1 MKEKKK
7 INIMG
12 LIILI
17 IGIAISVCS
26 IVLSTQIYGVASVF
40 NQPLTGIATL
50 DLIYSKI
57 PAVIRTIEIITIAY
71 LLNMLISFILS
82 KLFSNNKRGKTI
94 TKLLTSFIKYLI
106 AIVAIL
112 LALSAFGVDTKT
124 LLASAGIL
132 GLVIG
137 LGAQSLIS
145 DIIAGVF
152 IVFEGEFEVG
162 DIVVIDDWRG
172 TVDEIGIRT
181 TKIIDYGGN
190 IKIVN
195 NSQIQTIINQTKEL
209 SLARA
214 TISIEYGKPI
224 PEAEEV
230 IMKNLDNIKAKIP
243 EIVEGPYYKGVN
255 ALAASSV
262 DLLFVAK
269 CKEEDLYGVQRAMN
283 RELKIL
289 FDENGIGIPFP
300 QVTISELASDNDKKS
315 LGKEQKKEI
324 DKFVKGQR
332 TASKD
337 LEEIIK

>member
-26 IVLSTQIYGVASVF
+26 IVFSTQIYGVASVF

>member
-7 INIMG
+7 INTMG

-315 LGKEQKKEI
+315 LGKEQKKEV